1 MDIKCFFQLCNL
13 LFGDTSNDDLKKYFE
28 EVVAPFAIVNQRQ
41 DDTQEGD
48 VDHMLTCGESV
59 LDKFK
64 EDIADFILN
73 GVKEEVSE

>member
-1 MDIKCFFQLCNL
+1 MDIKCFFQLCTL
-13 LFGDTSNDDLKKYFE
+13 LFGDTSND
-28 EVVAPFAIVNQRQ
+28 APFAIVNQRQ